1 MSNDSGKQWFGIVAS
16 FAAGLMLAYV
26 TFWYQTGERL
36 TRLETKVDLLM
47 SVHSLTNN
55 DRTVVVAE

>member
-26 TFWYQTGERL
+26 TFGYQTGERL